1 MAVLAAAMH
10 VRRLHRVVG
19 RRLEI
24 PMRASV
30 ASCSLVLFT
39 AAWLLPAT
47 PAAAQEWPSTRPER
61 SDFLETS
68 RYDDVIGFLADLE
81 GRHPRLR
88 FTTFG
93 YSEEGR
99 ALPLAVFGD
108 LSDASAASVR
118 SSGATRVLVF
128 ANIHAGEVAG
138 KEAAQV
144 LVRGLARGIRDRW
157 TDSLVILVAPIYNAD
172 GNERFGLR
180 NRPRQ
185 HGPLAGMGQ
194 RQNARELDL
203 NRDNAKLES
212 AEARAL
218 SHLVQEY
225 DPHVAVDLHTTNGTF
240 HAYHLTYSPPLHP
253 STDAGITELLREE
266 WLPAVSEG
274 VRERYGW
281 EMFYYGNV
289 PGTFGMQGERGWYTF
304 DHRPRFT
311 TNYLGLRNRFGI
323 LSEVYSYATF
333 EDRILAHER
342 FVEAVIDFAFA
353 NATRI
358 RSAVEAADAAP
369 ASGMEIAL
377 RAEMVRGDTIE
388 VLMGAVDEEQ
398 NPYTGALIY
407 RRRDEQTVERMP
419 DYGTFRATE
428 TVSAPAAYLIPADL
442 LRVIERLHAHG
453 IKTARLDADANLAVS
468 AFHVDSTR
476 TSERKYQGHAPREL
490 WGEWREERGEFAAS
504 TVVVPVRQALGRLIV
519 VLLEPRSDDGFL
531 TWNLLD
537 AAMEASGS
545 YPIARVSELPT
556 AVCQECARFR

>member
-1 MAVLAAAMH
+1 MRAYLAIRVLALCAP
-10 VRRLHRVVG
+10 L
-19 RRLEI
+19 
-24 PMRASV
+24 
-30 ASCSLVLFT
+30 
-39 AAWLLPAT
+39 WLATGT

-68 RYDDVIGFLADLE
+68 RFDDVTQFLRGLE
-81 GRHPRLR
+81 GRHPKLG

-99 ALPLAVFGD
+99 ALPLAVFGNVPD
-108 LSDASAASVR
+108 PSAASVR
-118 SSGATRVLVF
+118 SSNATRVLVF

-144 LVRGLARGIRDRW
+144 LVRELAQGLRDRW

-172 GNERFGLR
+172 GNERVGLR

-194 RQNARELDL
+194 RRNARDLDL

-218 SHLVQEY
+218 SRLVQEY
-225 DPHVAVDLHTTNGTF
+225 DPHVALDLHTTNGTF

-253 STDAGITELLREE
+253 STDTGITDLLRDE
-266 WLPAVSEG
+266 WLPAVTES
-274 VRERYGW
+274 VRDRYGW

-289 PGTFGMQGERGWYTF
+289 PGTFGMEGERGWYTF

-333 EDRILAHER
+333 EDRILAHGR
-342 FVEAVIDFAFA
+342 FVESVIEYAFA
-353 NATRI
+353 NATRV
-358 RSAVEAADAAP
+358 REVVEAADHAP
-369 ASGMEIAL
+369 APGMEVAL
-377 RAEMVRGDTIE
+377 RADMSRGDTID
-388 VLMGAVDEEQ
+388 VLMGAVDEER
-398 NPYTGALIY
+398 NPYTGELIY
-407 RRRDEQTVERMP
+407 RRRDERIVERMP
-419 DYGTFRATE
+419 DYGTFEATE
-428 TVSAPAAYLIPADL
+428 SVMAPAAYLVPAEL
-442 LRVIERLHAHG
+442 ATVIERLEAHG
-453 IKTARLDADANLAVS
+453 VEIARLDAEAELTAS

-476 TSERKYQGHAPREL
+476 ASERQYQGHFLREL
-490 WGEWREERGEFAAS
+490 WGEWREERQEFATG
-504 TVVVPVRQALGRLIV
+504 TVVVPARQPLGRLIV

-537 AAMEASGS
+537 EAMEANGN
-545 YPIARVSELPT
+545 YPIARVPDLPT
-556 AVCQECARFR
+556 EACEECARFR